1 MHPDPDQGEM
11 AEFSVPGGMREVTR
25 SGIDE
30 AVEAVI
36 SGEVKKEVVWREEDV
51 NHTVLE
57 DFFGM

>member
-1 MHPDPDQGEM
+1 M
-11 AEFSVPGGMREVTR
+11 TR